1 MITRAKAR
9 FVRVSPRKTR
19 QVIKLIKGRNVVE
32 ALALL
37 DVIEKKPALY
47 IKRILKSAVSDA
59 EKKSRLKPGE
69 LFISKI
75 LADGGPIWKRYR
87 AASMGRATMIRRRT
101 CHITVE
107 LDKTSK

>member
-9 FVRVSPRKTR
+9 FLRISPRKMR

-37 DVIEKKPALY
+37 DVIEKRPALY
-47 IKRILKSAVSDA
+47 IKRVLKSAIADA
-59 EKKSRLKPGE
+59 EKKARLKPGE
-69 LFISKI
+69 LYISKI
-75 LADGGPIWKRYR
+75 LADGGPMWKRYR

-107 LDKTSK
+107 LEKKIS